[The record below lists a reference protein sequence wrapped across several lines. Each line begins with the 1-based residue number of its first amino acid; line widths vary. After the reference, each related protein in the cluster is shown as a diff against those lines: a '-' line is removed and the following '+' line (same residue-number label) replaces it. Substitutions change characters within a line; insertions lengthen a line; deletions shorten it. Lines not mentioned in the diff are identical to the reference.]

1 MKIIVIGH
9 SIIDHFED
17 KGEKNSKP
25 GGIFYS
31 IVGINSVREST
42 DQIYLL
48 TGWNRNSFHL
58 FKTLYS
64 KVDLDRTN
72 KLANMPEVYL
82 KVSGKSEREEVYK
95 NMAGNLLINN
105 VKDWNI
111 YDGILINMI
120 TGNDISI
127 DQIKYIRNTF
137 KGKIYFDVHTLSRG
151 VDDTM
156 KREFRP
162 IPYIKEW
169 LACVDILQC
178 NESELKTI
186 VPNRNENESAVK
198 ILSSGPNILIITK
211 GSSGAQVYYR
221 TNSEVKNLFVNAVKV
236 NSVNKIGCGDIF
248 GAVFFYTYI
257 STNDIIVSL
266 NNANKAGAITASRND
281 LVSHPEMEIN
291 DRE

>member
-9 SIIDHFED
+9 SIIDHLED
-17 KGEKNSKP
+17 IGEKKSKP

-31 IVGINSVREST
+31 TIGINSIRKST

-58 FKTLYS
+58 FEDLYS

-95 NMAGNLLINN
+95 NMARNLSINS
-105 VKDWNI
+105 VTDWNI
-111 YDGILINMI
+111 FDGVLINMI
-120 TGNDISI
+120 TGGDISI
-127 DQIKYIRNTF
+127 DQINYIRKKF
-137 KGKIYFDVHTLSRG
+137 KGKIYFDIHTLSRG
-151 VDDTM
+151 IDDKM

-162 IPYIKEW
+162 IPDIKEW

-186 VPNRNENESAVK
+186 VTNQNENESAIK

-221 TNSEVKNLFVNAVKV
+221 INREVKNLFVNAVKV

-257 STNDIIVSL
+257 STNDILVSL
-266 NNANKAGAITASRND
+266 NNANKAGAVTAARDD